1 MDREWT
7 CPRSCTIGLGQLEI
21 QTDTSFG
28 MLGVLNVY
36 MAPVSLVKG
45 PCGVRQKRQGGKA
58 KGDFKFSLVW
68 SQEPEA
74 MQSIIN
80 LGAIRRT
87 YNEED
92 GKEKMKRT
100 CIGCLKVV
108 CIINLK
114 EPGSSYSNRL
124 EDTQSIAIAFKA
136 YKEYSWCLGLGV
148 RHLPFGS
155 SKGKPES
162 HALKLQKQKEEEKFR
177 CATRVQQVAIFRVFQ
192 IL

>member
-1 MDREWT
+1 
-7 CPRSCTIGLGQLEI
+7 
-21 QTDTSFG
+21 
-28 MLGVLNVY
+28 MLGVLKVY

-68 SQEPEA
+68 TQEPEA
-74 MQSIIN
+74 MRSIIKI
-80 LGAIRRT
+80 GAIRGT

-100 CIGCLKVV
+100 CRGCFKVV

-114 EPGSSYSNRL
+114 EPGSSFSNRL

-136 YKEYSWCLGLGV
+136 WM
-148 RHLPFGS
+148 GS

-177 CATRVQQVAIFRVFQ
+177 CATRVHKVAFF
-192 IL
+192 